1 MDTAARQASGFQA
14 LAGRRDCPA
23 ERAEVLKK
31 RNADPGDLRKALQYA
46 FLLLKF
52 RPRSVREMEFRLE
65 NKGFD
70 PVIVREALT
79 FLQNKKFLDDGAFA
93 RAWAQSRAARSY
105 GLSRISRELSSKGI
119 ERGLAG
125 RALERLREDGYSE
138 EKAALELVSGR
149 KRSLLRDEDALKRKR
164 RLFAFL
170 SRRGFSPDVV
180 NRTLEKFSG
189 GKNDKEYED

>member
-1 MDTAARQASGFQA
+1 LR
-14 LAGRRDCPA
+14 
-23 ERAEVLKK
+23 K
-31 RNADPGDLRKALQYA
+31 RNTDPGDLRKALQYA

-70 PVIVREALT
+70 SVIVREALT

-105 GLSRISRELSSKGI
+105 GLFRISRELSSKGI
-119 ERGLAG
+119 ERALAE

-149 KRSLLRDEDALKRKR
+149 KRSVLCDEDALKRKR

-189 GKNDKEYED
+189 GKTDKEYED

>member
-1 MDTAARQASGFQA
+1 M
-14 LAGRRDCPA
+14 
-23 ERAEVLKK
+23 LKN
-31 RNADPGDLRKALQYA
+31 RNADTGDIRKALQYA

-70 PVIVREALT
+70 PGTVREALT

-149 KRSLLRDEDALKRKR
+149 KRPLLRDTDALKRKR

-180 NRTLEKFSG
+180 NRVLEKFSR
-189 GKNDKEYED
+189 GKTDKEYED